1 LLLVV
6 TPPRLDAIALMIIP
20 NDILKMVFLWY
31 TYGMLIAL
39 L

>member
-1 LLLVV
+1 
-6 TPPRLDAIALMIIP
+6 MIIP

-39 L
+39 P